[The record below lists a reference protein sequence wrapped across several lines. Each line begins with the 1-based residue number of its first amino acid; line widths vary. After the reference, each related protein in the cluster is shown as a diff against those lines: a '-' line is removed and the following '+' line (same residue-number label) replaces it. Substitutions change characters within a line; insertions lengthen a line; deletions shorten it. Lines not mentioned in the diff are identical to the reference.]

1 MEKMLLKTGLDNRM
15 SGDLYEI
22 GDLVQLRS
30 GLRGIV
36 VAVDLVGAKNTVGRA
51 GVVEVVEVMTERGE
65 IGRALSHQLEGV
77 RYAALSQRE

>member
-1 MEKMLLKTGLDNRM
+1 MEKMLLKIGLDNRM

-36 VAVDLVGAKNTVGRA
+36 VAVDLVGAKNTAGRR
-51 GVVEVVEVMTERGE
+51 GGWEVFEVMTERGE
-65 IGRALSHQLEGV
+65 IGRVLSHQLEGV